1 MKKNLIKIAY
11 SFAEARHYGQ
21 VRKGNKGIPYFE
33 HIKEVVALVKISST
47 KKNDSIII
55 ASYLHDVVED
65 RKATRK
71 EIKDLFGHDVVE
83 LVEEMTDK
91 PFCSEAERRSNQI
104 MAAKIMSIDSSL
116 IKLADKISN
125 LENLL
130 HDPPISWNKKEI
142 IDYIKWGQEVVN
154 NLPYK
159 DMKLMKR
166 FDKICF
172 QLNKKLSSN

>member
-11 SFAEARHYGQ
+11 SFAEERHYGQ

-71 EIKDLFGHDVVE
+71 EVKDLFGQDVFE

-91 PFCSEAERRSNQI
+91 PFCSEAERWSNQI
-104 MAAKIMSIDSSL
+104 MAAKILSVDASL

-125 LENLL
+125 LENLF
-130 HDPPISWNKKEI
+130 HDPPISWSKKEI